1 MKPLLS
7 IDEVR
12 DMARTIRK
20 DSLIQIY
27 KAKSGHPGGP
37 LSAADY
43 LAVLWFR
50 HLRIDSEKPFWEE
63 RDRFV
68 MSNGHCSALNYALL
82 TRRGFIEQEEL
93 LTFRDAGSRLQGHPN
108 YRKIPGLEAS
118 TGSLGQGLPVAHG
131 MALGAKLAKKS
142 DVRVFVNVGDGELQ
156 EGTMWEAIMAAAHYK
171 TDNLIA
177 MVDFNNAQIDGYVED
192 VMGLEP
198 LDEKFKSFGWRVL
211 TCDGHDLDKIEEAF
225 VTAQKSDGRPTV
237 ILFKTKMM
245 HGTPSFED
253 NPGWHGKPLNAEE
266 MTTALKELGYDITP
280 DEAVDQYRQNNA

>member
-1 MKPLLS
+1 MKPKLS

-12 DMARTIRK
+12 EMARALRK

-27 KAKSGHPGGP
+27 NAKSGHPGGP

-50 HLRIDSEKPFWEE
+50 HLRIDSENPAWED

-82 TRRGFIEQEEL
+82 CRQGFIPQDEL
-93 LTFRDAGSRLQGHPN
+93 LTFREAGSRLQGHPN

-131 MALGAKLAKKS
+131 MALGAKLAKRS
-142 DVRVFVNVGDGELQ
+142 DVRIFVNVGDGELQ

-171 TDNLIA
+171 SDNLIA
-177 MVDFNNAQIDGYVED
+177 MVDFNNAQIDGFVSD
-192 VMGLEP
+192 VMGIEP
-198 LDEKFKSFGWRVL
+198 LDKKFESFGWRVIN
-211 TCDGHDLDKIEEAF
+211 CNGHDLEEIDKAF
-225 VTAQKSDGRPTV
+225 TDAQKPDGRPTV
-237 ILFKTKMM
+237 IIFKTKMM
-245 HGTPSFED
+245 YGTPSFED
-253 NPGWHGKPLNAEE
+253 NPGWHGKPLNADE
-266 MTTALKELGYDITP
+266 MKTALGELGYEITLE
-280 DEAVDQYRQNNA
+280 DAVEEYRQNKA